1 MRRKSFIWLFI
12 ASLVI
17 AALACASPLGGD
29 DSDDNTQSDTVEVVA
44 TKVPQAQATDE
55 PAFELAPIDSLQLW
69 NSEDIS
75 SYRGEFVISFDGLTA
90 GEPMQGSME
99 MLMEMTTNPPAQHFT
114 LSLEG
119 LDLGEELEGLALT
132 DMEFYMVEDTMYA
145 NMGMGL
151 GWLKFPGTT
160 VEDFQ
165 DTVILPEEFI
175 DLPPTANRK
184 LLPEKVNGVS
194 CWHYVIDDPSM
205 FDETAEFDSFE
216 ADAWVAVDGGYLV
229 KMELSATGSFS
240 DDFNE
245 GISLEEGSMHIVFDL
260 LAINEDFT
268 IELPDEALAAEDFG
282 LGGDFLGDQEW
293 TREDVPLPEDASVDM
308 VLDGTLFFFT
318 NLTVEETA
326 DYMNEQLGA
335 NGWIPSG
342 DAFSTADSFFGDFTK
357 GDETLTL
364 MINPDEGSDWLTSV
378 YVGIE

>member
-1 MRRKSFIWLFI
+1 MRRKSFIWLFF
-12 ASLVI
+12 ASLLI
-17 AALACASPLGGD
+17 TALACASPIGGD
-29 DSDDNTQSDTVEVVA
+29 ESDDDTQLDTVEVVN
-44 TKVPQAQATDE
+44 TKVPQAKATE
-55 PAFELAPIDSLQLW
+55 ESAFELAPIDSLQLW

-90 GEPMQGSME
+90 GEPMQGSMS
-99 MLMEMTTNPPAQHFT
+99 MLMEMTTNPPAQHFI

-119 LDLGEELEGLALT
+119 LDLGDELEGFALT

-151 GWLKFPGTT
+151 GWLQFPGTT

-184 LLPEKVNGVS
+184 LLPETVNGVS
-194 CWHYVIDDPSM
+194 SWHYVIDDPSL
-205 FDETAEFDSFE
+205 FDEATEFDSFE

-229 KMELSATGSFS
+229 KLDMTATGTFS
-240 DDFNE
+240 DELNE
-245 GISLEEGSMHIVFDL
+245 GISIEEGSMHIVFDL
-260 LAINEDFT
+260 LAINENVT
-268 IELPDEALAAEDFG
+268 IELPQEALAAEDFG
-282 LGGDFLGDQEW
+282 LGGDLLGDQEW

-308 VLDGTLFFFT
+308 VFDGTLFFFT

-326 DYMNEQLGA
+326 DYMSEQLGA
-335 NGWIPSG
+335 NGWIASG

-357 GDETLTL
+357 GDETLTM
-364 MINPDEGSDWLTSV
+364 MIDPDEGSDWLTSV